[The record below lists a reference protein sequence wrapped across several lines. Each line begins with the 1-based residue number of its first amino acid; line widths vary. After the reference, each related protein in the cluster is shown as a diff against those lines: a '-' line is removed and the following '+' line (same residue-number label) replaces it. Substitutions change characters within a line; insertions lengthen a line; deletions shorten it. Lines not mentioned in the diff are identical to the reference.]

1 MIDKIRLRNFKGHLD
16 TTVPLGRFT
25 VLVGDNASGKTSVLE
40 ALSLLTMLGPAP
52 HLALKNDRAPR
63 DLIRRHST
71 KPLAIDVE
79 GRWPAGPT
87 GTKTSFH
94 VELAP
99 DMSVQDGW
107 KTSLKSSVPGPNS
120 AMATEHRF
128 TCNDYRQTTPISTTP
143 PWDEL
148 AAAFKHAPLY
158 SLDAKAIASGAFGA
172 GQADQLLNE
181 RGANATAVLANMKL
195 ERDEDFDRVE
205 LALRRLVPTVRRIR
219 LQPVQQ
225 VTGAGH
231 KIYLDFQGA
240 SAVPAHCASHG
251 TLIALALLTILYGPD
266 RPDFLLLDDFDHA
279 LHPRAQLELVKML
292 KELLVLPDFADLQ
305 IAGTTHSPYVLD
317 KLSVEDVR
325 VFALREDGTVA
336 MKSLAEHPSALS
348 SRGMIGA
355 GQLWSM
361 DAEQDWV
368 LGG

>member
-40 ALSLLTMLGPAP
+40 ALSLLTMLGPTP
-52 HLALKNDRAPR
+52 HTTLQSDLTPG
-63 DLIRRHST
+63 DLIRRNST
-71 KPLAIDVE
+71 KPLALDVE
-79 GRWPAGPT
+79 GRWPAGAA
-87 GTKTSFH
+87 GARASFH

-99 DMSVQDGW
+99 DESIQDGW
-107 KTSLKSSVPGPNS
+107 KTSLQSQIIPPSPARVI
-120 AMATEHRF
+120 EHRF
-128 TCNDYRQTTPISTTP
+128 SCNEYRQTTPISITP
-143 PWDEL
+143 PWLEL
-148 AAAFKHAPLY
+148 ATAFKRAPLY
-158 SLDAKAIASGAFGA
+158 SLDAQAVAAGAFGA

-219 LQPVQQ
+219 LHPVRQ
-225 VTGAGH
+225 VGGAGH
-231 KIYLDFQGA
+231 KTYFDFQGA
-240 SAVPAHCASHG
+240 SSVPAHCASHG

-292 KELLVLPDFADLQ
+292 KELLALPDFADLQ
-305 IAGTTHSPYVLD
+305 IAATTHSPYVLD
-317 KLSVEDVR
+317 KLTVEDVR

-348 SRGMIGA
+348 SRGMVSA